1 MIVLKHKDKRVVSVR
16 YIYNSENQLLDD
28 DEILLDSTDIYR
40 ILNKH
45 NKKEQVTSITKSF
58 IRDIIS
64 IIETAFEI
72 RPNTLNI
79 NKRYENYVIAR
90 YTGMYILYKHHYGSL
105 SKIASVFNKDHA
117 TVIHANQV
125 IENILTTHDKR
136 NYSKVKQCI
145 DSCEEYFLTM
155 TEQ

>member
-28 DEILLDSTDIYR
+28 DEILLDSIDIYR

-58 IRDIIS
+58 IQDIIS

-79 NKRYENYVIAR
+79 NKRYENY
-90 YTGMYILYKHHYGSL
+90 G
-105 SKIASVFNKDHA
+105 
-117 TVIHANQV
+117 
-125 IENILTTHDKR
+125 
-136 NYSKVKQCI
+136 
-145 DSCEEYFLTM
+145 
-155 TEQ
+155 

>member
-16 YIYNSENQLLDD
+16 YIYNSEKQVLDD
-28 DEILLDSTDIYR
+28 DEILLDSIDIYR

-45 NKKEQVTSITKSF
+45 NEKEQITSITKSF

-64 IIETAFEI
+64 ILETTFDI

-105 SKIASVFNKDHA
+105 SKIAGVFNKDHA
-117 TVIHANQV
+117 TAIHANQV
-125 IENILTTHDKR
+125 IENILATHDKR
-136 NYSKVKQCI
+136 NYAKVKQCI
-145 DSCEEYFLTM
+145 DSCEEYFAVM
-155 TEQ
+155 GEQ